1 MIFTLNRYLSL
12 FHFCFELPFK
22 EISFCSSFEKYFD
35 THPKQ
40 KLYQPM
46 LSFALNL

>member
-1 MIFTLNRYLSL
+1 MSSFLIELWLTEKP
-12 FHFCFELPFK
+12 CTLPFK